1 MAHKIRKRVRWITKN
16 DERVCP
22 ICGPRHNRIYWSDKV
37 PYIPVHDNCRCKTE
51 DVKQLPQKKLG
62 SYRMMLPRHS
72 KQVGHEENL
81 SDWRFIP
88 PTIKAELTAL
98 ASFTERSGREGSIT
112 FCNRDNRI
120 FVGASARGQYGST
133 ETNECSKEEYGTSVR
148 RIGDAHSHP
157 VDGDTIGILPSPSDI
172 TSTIKDSYDHR
183 TRVVSC
189 ITSHKTPL
197 INCYQ
202 PKVVPSIQK
211 LKEYQSAMR
220 RANKENGSEEFF
232 AENVR
237 RDFNFR
243 LFNRGNGIAQIKPP
257 PETVVR
263 TMFGDARGALRK
275 DIDQF
280 DRDGACQYWSEL
292 VGQGHRPEVID
303 YCKRDLGKKTILGIF
318 EYSE

>member
-1 MAHKIRKRVRWITKN
+1 MAHRVRKRVRWITSK
-16 DERVCP
+16 DERVCH
-22 ICGPRHNRIYWSDKV
+22 ICAPNHGKIFWTDKL
-37 PYIPVHDNCRCKTE
+37 PKLPAHDNCRCHTE
-51 DVKQLPQKKLG
+51 DVARKKLY
-62 SYRMMLPRHS
+62 STPRMLIPRHA
-72 KQVGHEENL
+72 KRGLGHEENL
-81 SDWRFIP
+81 MSWRFIP

-98 ASFTERSGREGSIT
+98 ASFTERTGREGSIT

-120 FVGASARGQYGST
+120 FVGASARGKYGST

-172 TSTIKDSYDHR
+172 TSTVKDSFDHK

-202 PKVVPSIQK
+202 PRAEPSIER
-211 LKEYQSAMR
+211 LKEYQKALR
-220 RANKENGSEEFF
+220 VTNKENGSEEFF
-232 AENVR
+232 VENVR
-237 RDFNFR
+237 RDFNFK
-243 LFNRGNGIAQIKPP
+243 LFQRGNGIAQNRPP
-257 PETVVR
+257 SEAVVR

-275 DIDQF
+275 DVDQF

-292 VGQGHRPEVID
+292 VGQGHRPDVIEA
-303 YCKRDLGKKTILGIF
+303 CKKDLGRKTFLGFF